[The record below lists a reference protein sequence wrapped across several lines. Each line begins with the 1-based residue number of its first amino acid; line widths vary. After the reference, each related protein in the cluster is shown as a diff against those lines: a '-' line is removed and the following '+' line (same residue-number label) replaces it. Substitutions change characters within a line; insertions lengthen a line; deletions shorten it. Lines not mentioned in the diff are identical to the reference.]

1 MAVTQFAPPP
11 GAALWP
17 HITKWG
23 ETEWR
28 HWLGQLEGWDEAKI
42 NQYWKDRFDYGLGVK
57 VPKSQAIHWLYLPTP
72 KQVEF
77 HRCTA
82 SNVLYGGARG
92 GAKSHALRWDIHKR
106 CLMRKDYRAILFR
119 RTLTELKD
127 NHIDKIRL
135 EIAAGLPAD
144 YKESEKTVVY
154 CNGSTLRLAHCE
166 HEGDED
172 KYLSSEYD
180 SVDPDE
186 LATFTK
192 KQIFGIL
199 GSARSIKEGVT
210 SVFRASSNPSGAHT
224 LWCVDYFMDHLVDRE
239 DDPYYDPTDWIFI
252 PSRLYDNPNLMDPD
266 GSFRRYE
273 KRLSGLSKERRRQL
287 LEGDWTAVA
296 GQFFNEVTRATHV
309 KELPIPK
316 GVSWER
322 WIDWGYN
329 APGYCIWV
337 ACLPDG
343 RLYGRFE
350 YKFTQTIAADV
361 ADNIVR
367 YTKELGDLLVGEPI
381 RLRKTVGDPSM
392 WNHTG
397 HTGESIAETFS
408 RHGVWMQKGDNDRVM
423 GWQRM
428 RHFFAPAPD
437 GLPWFVWHPSCVYAI
452 RTIPSLVSDKTKP
465 EDVDT
470 TGDDHPGDAHRYG
483 FMARPAPSNTTPTL
497 DVPKGSAGWL
507 MQQLRRPARHFL
519 GHESLRA

>member
-1 MAVTQFAPPP
+1 MPTVTQFHPPE
-11 GAALWP
+11 GLAQWP
-17 HITKWG
+17 HVSKW
-23 ETEWR
+23 TEAIWR
-28 HWLGQLEGWDEAKI
+28 HWLGQLDGWDAPRI
-42 NQYWKDRFDYGLGVK
+42 DQYWADRFAYGLGIK
-57 VPKSQAIHWLYLPTP
+57 PKGKDVQWLYLPSP

-77 HRCTA
+77 HKCPA
-82 SNVLYGGARG
+82 VNILYGGARG

-106 CLMRKDYRAILFR
+106 CLARKDYRAILFR

-135 EIAAGLPAD
+135 EIAAGLPAE

-199 GSARSIKEGVT
+199 GSARSVKEGVT

-224 LWCVDYFMDHLVDRE
+224 LWCLDYFMDHNVDRE
-239 DDPYYDPTDWIFI
+239 EDPYYDPSEWVFI

-287 LEGDWTAVA
+287 LDGDWTAIS
-296 GQFFNEVTRATHV
+296 GQFFNEVNRDTHV
-309 KELPIPK
+309 KDIPVPK
-316 GVSWER
+316 GLSWER
-322 WIDWGYN
+322 WLDWGYN

-337 ACLPDG
+337 ACFPDG

-350 YKFTQTIAADV
+350 YKFSQTIAADV
-361 ADNIVR
+361 AKNIVKF
-367 YTKELGDLLVGEPI
+367 THELGVQVGEKLRI
-381 RLRKTVGDPSM
+381 RKSVGDPSM

-397 HTGESIAETFS
+397 HTGESIAETFA
-408 RHGVWMQKGDNDRVM
+408 RNGIWMQKGDNERIM

-428 RHFFAPAPD
+428 RHFFALAPD
-437 GLPWFVWHPSCVYAI
+437 GLPWFLWHPSCSYAI
-452 RTIPSLVSDKTKP
+452 RTIPALVSDTTKP

-470 TGDDHPGDAHRYG
+470 TGDDHAGDAHRYG
-483 FMARPAPSNTTPTL
+483 FMARPAPSSGPAIMEP
-497 DVPKGSAGWL
+497 PKGTAGWL
-507 MQQLRRPARHFL
+507 MQQVGRAKQTFL
-519 GHESLRA
+519 GQESLRTV